1 MPRSKKCSCTQG
13 MTNSNTMDLVIE
25 GSSMELRCRRCNG
38 IFGWWIGST
47 KKIRPIRRS
56 WSEEERSEMC

>member
-1 MPRSKKCSCTQG
+1 MPHNKKCICDRG
-13 MTNSNTMDLVIE
+13 MTNSNAMELVIN
-25 GSSMELRCRRCNG
+25 GSSMELRCRICNG

-56 WSEEERSEMC
+56 WSEEECFAMR